1 MKKFVLMICAA
12 LLIGGGCS
20 KTPPANEETT
30 YSIQSLLNTSSL
42 SQSYP
47 GSTITIDILAR
58 EYNDAGECVDIETID
73 DIQYADRHLITAN
86 KLSKKVTIRVS
97 TEMEYNGK
105 TASVDKWI
113 QQVFYLEE
121 DDNTEVVIT
130 DETIVGNN
138 EPI

>member
-1 MKKFVLMICAA
+1 MRKFILAIFAA

-20 KTPPANEETT
+20 KTPPVTGETT
-30 YSIQSLLNTSSL
+30 YSIQSLLNTSNL

-58 EYNDAGECVDIETID
+58 EYNDAGECVNIETID

-121 DDNTEVVIT
+121 EGNTEVVIT
-130 DETIVGNN
+130 DETIVGNY